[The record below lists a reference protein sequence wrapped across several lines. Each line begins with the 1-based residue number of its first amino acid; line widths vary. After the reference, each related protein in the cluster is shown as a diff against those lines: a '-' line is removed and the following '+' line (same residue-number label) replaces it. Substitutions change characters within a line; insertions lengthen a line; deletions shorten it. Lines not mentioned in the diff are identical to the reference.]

1 MVKYK
6 IDQNHS
12 LLRLYGTPNLDDIEL
27 GEDEDGDDEK
37 DKVTYYFTIKD
48 KVDYIVKEFKLTVVR
63 PTTTDAALEE
73 EKSS

>member
-1 MVKYK
+1 M
-6 IDQNHS
+6 
-12 LLRLYGTPNLDDIEL
+12 RLYGTPNLNDIEL

-48 KVDYIVKEFKLTVVR
+48 KVDYIVKEFQLTVVR
-63 PTTTDAALEE
+63 PTTTEAALEE